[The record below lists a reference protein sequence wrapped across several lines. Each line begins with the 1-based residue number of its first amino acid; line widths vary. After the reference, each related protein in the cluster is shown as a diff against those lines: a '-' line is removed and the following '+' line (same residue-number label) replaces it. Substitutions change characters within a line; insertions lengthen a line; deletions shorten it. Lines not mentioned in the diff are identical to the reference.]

1 MGRDIDRELEEIII
15 KYKID
20 RFHPRYSKRKEALRY
35 LGEYFRDYGKDK
47 MILVSAC
54 DTDSLYI
61 QEDLCLKHVDVI
73 NYNQVT
79 PEILKDIK
87 TTYKRAVVISYY
99 SRKEII
105 SHLASCG
112 IQAISIYDYLET
124 RGLFLEGNYYDIF
137 GEQYHEFSDGKATYD
152 YKHIDMNAIFFC
164 DRRGYEVSGEKVVK
178 EMYLTKM
185 IFDCVYTKNF
195 MLAERYIQEYSSKKF
210 PYEKE
215 YSQFQSE
222 VRLLL
227 ESIQQRLSK
236 RHKEDMIIFWLDALE
251 YGEDKDMPFLSSMA
265 GASIDFENAYTVTP
279 YTNPT
284 ARTLFAGERT
294 VDDRAFK
301 RNISS
306 ESSFIKNIQNK
317 GYTFKFYTYLKQID
331 ESVETCTTQNIY
343 TPLSE
348 VCWNAISDML
358 QAPSKIC
365 AVIHEFPH
373 THSPYIS
380 FGLTGEGYSF
390 KEAVGEI
397 LDSHEAEV
405 REGQIIESRKYADDI
420 LAFYN
425 KLLPAKVYKVFMSDH
440 GHTVFDKYHTIFR
453 VAQKDIKPRK
463 IKRVFSYINFERLI
477 LLLLDKKQDFS
488 CALSDYA
495 IVQDVDYYNEKYLKV
510 LLSMKTFD
518 LYGMFGYQGIIT
530 EKDRYIR
537 YNDGRVEYM
546 NTRSGGG
553 RLTQEREEY
562 LRNICPSYPE
572 DMIEEEKFRYSRNVY
587 RTFKNYYSR
596 NGDFEK
602 KKRQAVRELFD
613 TVPQGSIIAVRG
625 GGEHTVQLW
634 FTLDWPQRE
643 KIHYII
649 DTNRECIASRL
660 GAEVIAPEDIEKKDI
675 DTVVISSMD
684 FEEAWYQDLKK
695 QGIGAHI
702 IRLYHYLRDK
712 GIICSKAFYWEEFL
726 ARDAVWEE

>member
-1 MGRDIDRELEEIII
+1 MERDIDRELEEIII

-35 LGEYFRDYGKDK
+35 LGEYFRDYGKDR

-54 DTDSLYI
+54 DTDSAYI
-61 QEDLCLKHVDVI
+61 QEDLCLKHMDVI
-73 NYNQVT
+73 NYNQMT

-87 TTYKRAVVISYY
+87 TTCKRAVVISYY

-112 IQAISIYDYLET
+112 IQTISIYDYLET

-152 YKHIDMNAIFFC
+152 YKYIDMNAIFFY
-164 DRRGYEVSGEKVVK
+164 DRRGYEVSCEKAVK

-195 MLAERYIQEYSSKKF
+195 MLAERYIQEYSSMKF

-222 VRLLL
+222 IRLLL

-251 YGEDKDMPFLSSMA
+251 HGEDKDMPFLRSMA
-265 GASIDFENAYTVTP
+265 GVSIDFENAYTVTP

-294 VDDRAFK
+294 VDDRSFK

-317 GYTFKFYTYLKQID
+317 GYTFKIYTYLKQID
-331 ESVETCTTQNIY
+331 ESVEICTTQNIC
-343 TPLSE
+343 TPMSE
-348 VCWNAISDML
+348 TCWNVLGDML
-358 QAPSKIC
+358 QASSKVC
-365 AVIHEFPH
+365 AVIHEVPH

-380 FGLTGEGYSF
+380 FGLTGEEYF
-390 KEAVGEI
+390 YKNAVGAI
-397 LDSHEAEV
+397 LDSHEEEV
-405 REGQIIESRKYADDI
+405 REGQIIESRKYTDDT
-420 LAFYN
+420 LAFYY
-425 KLLPAKVYKVFMSDH
+425 KLVPAEAYKIFMSDH
-440 GHTVFDKYHTIFR
+440 GHTTFDKYHSIFR
-453 VAQKDIKPRK
+453 VAQKDIKPQK
-463 IKRVFSYINFERLI
+463 IKEIFSYINFERFI
-477 LLLLDKKQDFS
+477 WLLLDKSQDFS
-488 CALSDYA
+488 SVFSEYA
-495 IVQDVDYYNEKYLKV
+495 IVQDVDYYNKQNLKV
-510 LLSMKTFD
+510 LLFMEKFN
-518 LYGMFGYQGIIT
+518 LHNLIGYQGIIT

-546 NTRSGGG
+546 NNTSEGG
-553 RLTQEREEY
+553 RLTWEREEY
-562 LRNICPSYPE
+562 LRNICPPYPE
-572 DMIEEEKFRYSRNVY
+572 DMIEEEKFRYSRNIY
-587 RTFKNYYSR
+587 RTLKSYYSR
-596 NGDFEK
+596 NGEFEK
-602 KKRQAVRELFD
+602 EKRQAVRELFD
-613 TVPQGSIIAVRG
+613 TVPHGSIIAVRG
-625 GGEHTVQLW
+625 GGEHTAKLW

-643 KIHYII
+643 RIHYII
-649 DTNRECIASRL
+649 DANRECIASRL
-660 GAEVIAPEDIEKKDI
+660 GAEVIAPEDIGKKDI
-675 DTVVISSMD
+675 DIVVISSLD
-684 FEEAWYQDLKK
+684 YEEAWYQDLKE
-695 QGIGAHI
+695 QGIVAHI
-702 IRLYHYLRDK
+702 IRLYHYLRDR

-726 ARDAVWEE
+726 AQDVVWEE